1 MTEANLRALLAKNLA
16 HYRRQSG
23 LTQSELSE
31 RINYSD
37 KSVSKWER
45 GEGMPDVYVLT
56 QLADIFGITI
66 NDLLADT
73 PKPLP
78 SNRSRQ
84 HVVIVLLS
92 VGLVWLCA
100 TIAYFFSMLF
110 APNAPWNWM
119 AFIVAIPVS
128 AIVLVVFSCMWWK
141 LWMRFLSVSLLL
153 WGMALTIQLPLR
165 VENISLIYV
174 LAAVLQ
180 VLVVLWYVLMF
191 IRKKPVLL
199 HRRTKRTTSDAPDA
213 VSPPAEE
220 PASTE
225 GEQA

>member
-110 APNAPWNWM
+110 A
-119 AFIVAIPVS
+119 II
-128 AIVLVVFSCMWWK
+128 LSC
-141 LWMRFLSVSLLL
+141 LSC
-153 WGMALTIQLPLR
+153 
-165 VENISLIYV
+165 
-174 LAAVLQ
+174 
-180 VLVVLWYVLMF
+180 
-191 IRKKPVLL
+191 
-199 HRRTKRTTSDAPDA
+199 
-213 VSPPAEE
+213 
-220 PASTE
+220 
-225 GEQA
+225 